1 MKLIWKVDQS
11 DIVWVRAF
19 IAAHQENAFVQDRI
33 EKNVNN
39 PPTSISLEQFWQAL
53 VGCLLTSRQRS
64 GPKSHVARFLAREPF
79 PLSYTLYA
87 GAADRLEFGRAV
99 MRQAKGVQFY
109 NKIAG
114 FLATNYDELEHGLWE
129 KIKGLL
135 QILIGPHSAQDER
148 EVAEFIN
155 TYLKGFGPKQS
166 RNLLQGLGLSQ
177 YEIPIDS
184 RVIRWLNEFGF
195 PINLSAG
202 SLNDSH
208 YYDLV
213 SDGIQALCRSSGVL
227 PCVLDATIF
236 GRDD

>member
-11 DIVWVRAF
+11 DIVRVRAF
-19 IAAHQENAFVQDRI
+19 IVAHQKNAFVQDRI
-33 EKNVNN
+33 ETNVDN
-39 PPTSISLEQFWQAL
+39 PPASISLEQFWQAL
-53 VGCLLTSRQRS
+53 VGCLLTSQQRS
-64 GPKSHVARFLAREPF
+64 GPSSYVTRFLTREPF